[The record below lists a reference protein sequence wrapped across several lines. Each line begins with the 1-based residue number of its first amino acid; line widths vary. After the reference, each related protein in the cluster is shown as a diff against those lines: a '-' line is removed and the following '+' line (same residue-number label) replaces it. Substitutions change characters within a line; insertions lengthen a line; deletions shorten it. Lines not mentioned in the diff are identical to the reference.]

1 MKAIET
7 GKKWGESV
15 TGLARTKF
23 LSWVGGKDSVSGFQR
38 AMIEAERDLPESCKA
53 FRVENL
59 SSVDSAWIKDFCE
72 GVRSV
77 KPRVESEWW

>member
-1 MKAIET
+1 MNAIET

-15 TGLARTKF
+15 TALARTRF

-53 FRVENL
+53 FRIGDL
-59 SSVDSAWIKDFCE
+59 SSVDSAWIRDFCE
-72 GVRSV
+72 GVRSIRT
-77 KPRVESEWW
+77 KA